1 MTKYFD
7 EFTKLKQ
14 KEMSKTLED
23 ITYKYI
29 NPETHQPTK
38 VPASH
43 FDKEFNRE
51 IERQIS
57 AGVNRQMLMIMYSTI
72 ADLKNNSPELFTKAM
87 ICLDNGITPKDMRL
101 DEQIAL
107 SETYKEFEEVI
118 NPPRKSK
125 NNTFHLLNNDINN
138 SYERLK
144 NSPEEQAEMMQMYN
158 QFLDQEDNDLEN
170 AKKETDAISENK
182 EDDFEME
189 I

>member
-43 FDKEFNRE
+43 FDKDGN
-51 IERQIS
+51 
-57 AGVNRQMLMIMYSTI
+57 T
-72 ADLKNNSPELFTKAM
+72 T
-87 ICLDNGITPKDMRL
+87 KDMRL

-144 NSPEEQAEMMQMYN
+144 NSPEVQAEMMQMYN

>member
-118 NPPRKSK
+118 NPPRKY
-125 NNTFHLLNNDINN
+125 LL
-138 SYERLK
+138 SY
-144 NSPEEQAEMMQMYN
+144 PAEN
-158 QFLDQEDNDLEN
+158 G
-170 AKKETDAISENK
+170 
-182 EDDFEME
+182 
-189 I
+189 

>member
-87 ICLDNGITPKDMRL
+87 ICLDNGIAPKDMRL

-144 NSPEEQAEMMQMYN
+144 NSPEVQAEMMQMYN

>member
-1 MTKYFD
+1 
-7 EFTKLKQ
+7 
-14 KEMSKTLED
+14 
-23 ITYKYI
+23 
-29 NPETHQPTK
+29 
-38 VPASH
+38 
-43 FDKEFNRE
+43 
-51 IERQIS
+51 
-57 AGVNRQMLMIMYSTI
+57 
-72 ADLKNNSPELFTKAM
+72 M

-144 NSPEEQAEMMQMYN
+144 NSPEVQAEMMQMYN

-170 AKKETDAISENK
+170 AASPVAPVCATNDLPSKSETDAISENK

>member
-72 ADLKNNSPELFTKAM
+72 AD
-87 ICLDNGITPKDMRL
+87 
-101 DEQIAL
+101 
-107 SETYKEFEEVI
+107 
-118 NPPRKSK
+118 
-125 NNTFHLLNNDINN
+125 
-138 SYERLK
+138 
-144 NSPEEQAEMMQMYN
+144 
-158 QFLDQEDNDLEN
+158 
-170 AKKETDAISENK
+170 
-182 EDDFEME
+182 
-189 I
+189 